1 MDYKRQIEEIVNY
14 IKKGEK
20 EREEFKVGIE
30 FEHFVVDKDSLK
42 TISYYGE
49 EGVGATLRE
58 LEKMGWAAGYE
69 GEYILDLNKGNKTI
83 TLEPGAQ
90 LELSIKAQS
99 NIKDIEEEYLEFLH
113 EILPVL
119 NRKNQSLI
127 NTAYHPVSKIGELKL
142 LPKKRYDFMFNY
154 FKTKGKYAHNMMKG
168 TAALQVS
175 IDFNSEEDYKR
186 KFKIANALSPV
197 LHGIYDNGFYFEG
210 ERWPKYNLRAEIW
223 NNCDRDRCGIV
234 GKALDEDFGYE
245 KYAEYLLNR
254 PPIFVFKGG
263 EVVYTGDKLVRE
275 IFDPEDYSTNELEHL
290 FTMFFPDVRTKNYIE
305 IRMMDSVPYPFNFSS
320 VALIKGIFYNEE
332 NLKKVYNYIK
342 DITIEDVKASKASII
357 EQGLE
362 GTLKGE
368 RILDIGKW
376 LLDLGKKGLKEEE
389 KKYLL
394 PLEDMLNQGKNP
406 YEITRERENLGKKEA
421 LKWCLL
427 NNIVEVK

>member
-1 MDYKRQIEEIVNY
+1 Y

-142 LPKKRYDFMFNY
+142 LPKKR
-154 FKTKGKYAHNMMKG
+154 
-168 TAALQVS
+168 
-175 IDFNSEEDYKR
+175 
-186 KFKIANALSPV
+186 
-197 LHGIYDNGFYFEG
+197 
-210 ERWPKYNLRAEIW
+210 
-223 NNCDRDRCGIV
+223 
-234 GKALDEDFGYE
+234 
-245 KYAEYLLNR
+245 
-254 PPIFVFKGG
+254 
-263 EVVYTGDKLVRE
+263 
-275 IFDPEDYSTNELEHL
+275 
-290 FTMFFPDVRTKNYIE
+290 
-305 IRMMDSVPYPFNFSS
+305 
-320 VALIKGIFYNEE
+320 
-332 NLKKVYNYIK
+332 
-342 DITIEDVKASKASII
+342 
-357 EQGLE
+357 
-362 GTLKGE
+362 
-368 RILDIGKW
+368 
-376 LLDLGKKGLKEEE
+376 
-389 KKYLL
+389 
-394 PLEDMLNQGKNP
+394 
-406 YEITRERENLGKKEA
+406 
-421 LKWCLL
+421 
-427 NNIVEVK
+427 

>member
-1 MDYKRQIEEIVNY
+1 
-14 IKKGEK
+14 
-20 EREEFKVGIE
+20 
-30 FEHFVVDKDSLK
+30 
-42 TISYYGE
+42 
-49 EGVGATLRE
+49 
-58 LEKMGWAAGYE
+58 
-69 GEYILDLNKGNKTI
+69 
-83 TLEPGAQ
+83 
-90 LELSIKAQS
+90 
-99 NIKDIEEEYLEFLH
+99 
-113 EILPVL
+113 
-119 NRKNQSLI
+119 
-127 NTAYHPVSKIGELKL
+127 
-142 LPKKRYDFMFNY
+142 
-154 FKTKGKYAHNMMKG
+154 
-168 TAALQVS
+168 
-175 IDFNSEEDYKR
+175 
-186 KFKIANALSPV
+186 
-197 LHGIYDNGFYFEG
+197 
-210 ERWPKYNLRAEIW
+210 
-223 NNCDRDRCGIV
+223 
-234 GKALDEDFGYE
+234 
-245 KYAEYLLNR
+245 
-254 PPIFVFKGG
+254 
-263 EVVYTGDKLVRE
+263 
-275 IFDPEDYSTNELEHL
+275 
-290 FTMFFPDVRTKNYIE
+290 MFFPDVRTKNYIE